1 MDDLNDDGLDDDGLD
16 DGLDDGRLDDG
27 RLDDEQCYCEVCLL
41 RLAADMPDYDEPAA
55 SRRIAYHAP
64 SHSIT
69 PSANRAN
76 EAAAR
81 TFCAGGVVGSSRVR
95 RSKAAALRVGSSC
108 ITHLLWRSGPPR

>member
-1 MDDLNDDGLDDDGLD
+1 MDDLNDDDLNDDGLDDDG
-16 DGLDDGRLDDG
+16 LDDG

-81 TFCAGGVVGSSRVR
+81 TFCAGGVVRSSRVR
-95 RSKAAALRVGSSC
+95 SKRIAALRVGSIATS
-108 ITHLLWRSGPPR
+108 